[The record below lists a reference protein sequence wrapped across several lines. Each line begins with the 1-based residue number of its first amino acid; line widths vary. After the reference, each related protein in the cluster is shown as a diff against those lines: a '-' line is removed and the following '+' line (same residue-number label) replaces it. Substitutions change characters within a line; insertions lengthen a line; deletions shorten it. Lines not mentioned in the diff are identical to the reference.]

1 MRNAN
6 IYRNGEVKK
15 RSSSTQTAAQSPLDP
30 RTLNGGQETLKKLLR
45 EKTRGKWQE
54 SLTTD
59 PTAITMLKTTNY
71 FKHS

>member
-1 MRNAN
+1 MSWEHVPNGSWKFGVRNAN

-45 EKTRGKWQE
+45 GKNAGE
-54 SLTTD
+54 MAGVTD
-59 PTAITMLKTTNY
+59 
-71 FKHS
+71 H